1 MFTRTPAGCFNL
13 QLPPSTFGVFF
24 VDKLRKCVSLTSD
37 GTQTVEP
44 TPYSYLNPIQTTM
57 SENNIGKPKVKG
69 IVDICF
75 LIDAT
80 GSMQPCI
87 DAIKENIGT
96 FITTLTTPDAN
107 GGVML
112 QDWRACI
119 CGYRDF
125 SYEPTFGREA
135 MVMNPFTAD
144 AAELRAQL
152 SALKAE
158 GGGDEPES
166 LLDAL
171 YTVISRG
178 KTPKGAQ
185 TEPDKWRYASDAAR
199 CIIVLTDASFHPTM
213 ETVQGGG
220 VEDVIQLMQQERI
233 RLSLFAPE
241 MECHYG
247 LAAADKSTYEA
258 IEVPDGSS
266 PVQALR
272 DFTADRSHFAET
284 LKLLAKSVSQSGAA
298 DIDVL

>member
-1 MFTRTPAGCFNL
+1 MKTVTPPAGA
-13 QLPPSTFGVFF
+13 PPH
-24 VDKLRKCVSLTSD
+24 
-37 GTQTVEP
+37 GTAAGAEEGIT
-44 TPYSYLNPIQTTM
+44 YLNPIQTTM
-57 SENNIGKPKVKG
+57 SDNVVNKPKVKG

-96 FITTLTTPDAN
+96 FLTTLTTPDAN
-107 GGVML
+107 GGVLL

-125 SYEPTFGREA
+125 AYEPGFGREA
-135 MVMNPFTAD
+135 MVMNPFTNDD
-144 AAELRAQL
+144 AALRAQL
-152 SALKAE
+152 AALKAE

-178 KTPKGAQ
+178 KTPKGARP
-185 TEPDKWRYASDAAR
+185 EPDKWRYASDAAR
-199 CIIVLTDASFHPTM
+199 CIIVLTDASFHPSM

-220 VEDVIQLMQQERI
+220 TEDVIQLMQQERI

-241 MECHYG
+241 MECHYS

-272 DFTADRSHFAET
+272 DFTADKSHFAET

>member
-1 MFTRTPAGCFNL
+1 MEEVNG
-13 QLPPSTFGVFF
+13 Q
-24 VDKLRKCVSLTSD
+24 
-37 GTQTVEP
+37 
-44 TPYSYLNPIQTTM
+44 
-57 SENNIGKPKVKG
+57 KPKVKG

-87 DAIKENIGT
+87 DAIKDNIGT
-96 FITTLTTPDAN
+96 FIDTLTKTDEN

-125 SYEPTFGREA
+125 EHEPAHGREP
-135 MVMNPFTAD
+135 MVMNPFTSNPEVLRKQLAD
-144 AAELRAQL
+144 
-152 SALKAE
+152 LKAE

-185 TEPDKWRYASDAAR
+185 SEDDKWRYASDAAR

-213 ETVQGGG
+213 QTVKGGG
-220 VEDVIQLMQQERI
+220 LDDVIQLMQQERI
-233 RLSLFAPE
+233 RLSIFAPE

-247 LAAADKSTYEA
+247 LASADKSTYEA
-258 IEVPDGSS
+258 IEVPDDKS
-266 PVQALR
+266 PVQALQ
-272 DFTADRSHFAET
+272 DFTADESHFTET
-284 LKLLAKSVSQSGAA
+284 LKLLAKSVSQSAAA